1 MFKEINLENFTIEQK
16 TLRNKFNEDS
26 LSLCSFIDE
35 DLNEKKIMELGSGSG
50 IISIFIEKNFKVKEI
65 ASIEIERKAFKA
77 LKENIK
83 INNCN
88 NIKAYKY
95 DIKYLK
101 NNFDV
106 NSYDLIVT
114 NPPFF
119 KVGHGKQ
126 SLNTERLLARHEI
139 LCNMEQIFDISYN
152 LLKNKGSFI
161 FCYPNTRDNE
171 VILNAQNFNFNIA
184 EKRSVRNINFFCLV
198 KD

>member
-65 ASIEIERKAFKA
+65 ASIEIETKAFKA

-119 KVGHGKQ
+119 KVGHGRQ

>member
-65 ASIEIERKAFKA
+65 VSIEIERKAFKA

>member
-50 IISIFIEKNFKVKEI
+50 IISIFIEKNFEVKEI
-65 ASIEIERKAFKA
+65 VSIEIERKAFKA